1 MPAHPASTALTLFGR
16 HFKRTHLFTKGC
28 LKPDA
33 PAHQRLEWRRS
44 LSVEMASSS
53 LLFLGWGWRFGRM
66 SRSRLGTTH
75 SEMVSYDEDGV
86 GWTDEAG
93 EVNRE

>member
-1 MPAHPASTALTLFGR
+1 
-16 HFKRTHLFTKGC
+16 
-28 LKPDA
+28 
-33 PAHQRLEWRRS
+33 
-44 LSVEMASSS
+44 MASSS